1 MSFSEKEIPKINVLK
16 SGILQHGDDITIVCK
31 LTKGEGP
38 RTQLKSISWYKD
50 GVLLQTVRNPD
61 PDGPQDFLGP
71 LVFRNVSVRDGGQY
85 TCLLDVLLRNVK
97 EHNVSDTTVIRSK
110 LTYMHQM

>member
-16 SGILQHGDDITIVCK
+16 SGILQHGDDITIVCT

-61 PDGPQDFLGP
+61 PDNPQDFLEP
-71 LVFRNVSVRDGGQY
+71 LVFRSVSARDGGQY

-97 EHNVSDTTVIRSK
+97 KHNVSDTTVIRSK

>member
-16 SGILQHGDDITIVCK
+16 SDILQHGDDITIVCK

-61 PDGPQDFLGP
+61 PDSPQHFLGP